1 MSFPLDSA
9 RTEFRVFLFLPSTK
23 VFLPV
28 SVISQKCVN
37 TYYQYYD
44 TFLWYCTD
52 SHNTV
57 IYHIMSRNIFTKLKF
72 TPYNSKMNNKKGYGQ
87 IISRLRIERGL
98 TQKQLAERMDIP
110 ASLITDYER
119 GKLRLHDEIIVKLV
133 HALQVSANE
142 ILDLEANNLKT
153 VSTSSLRIMKRVKK
167 IEKLPKFK
175 QKIILQMIDGYTRGE
190 ANI

>member
-1 MSFPLDSA
+1 
-9 RTEFRVFLFLPSTK
+9 
-23 VFLPV
+23 
-28 SVISQKCVN
+28 
-37 TYYQYYD
+37 
-44 TFLWYCTD
+44 
-52 SHNTV
+52 
-57 IYHIMSRNIFTKLKF
+57 MSRNIFTKLKF
-72 TPYNSKMNNKKGYGQ
+72 TPYNSKMNNKKGCGR

-119 GKLRLHDEIIVKLV
+119 GKLRLHDEIIVKLG

-153 VSTSSLRIMKRVKK
+153 DSTSSLRIMKRVKK